1 MGVRI
6 VFIGA
11 GSTMFARLLICDIY
25 SHHALRDA
33 TIVLEDIDEE
43 RLDITYRLAN
53 KIVET
58 HNLPGKI
65 ERTTSQREALKKADF
80 VISMIAVGGLEA
92 WDIDK
97 AIPLKYGVDQIVGD
111 TLGPGGVFRAMRHIP
126 PILSIVKDMEELCP
140 NAIFLNYAN
149 PMAAIMWTV
158 NRASKIQSVGLC
170 HSVQATTKEIAGYI
184 GVAEWENYPITNQ
197 DWHDFYYRPL
207 PERVNFKVAGINHM
221 AWYLT
226 YEVDGKDAYPEIHK
240 AYNNKKAYEA
250 DTVRFEILRHFGY
263 FVTESPHHM
272 SEYVPYFRKN
282 PEDIKRF
289 MSYTWNALE
298 ITRQKGKD
306 DDISIQ
312 RQIEG
317 KQPIEL
323 KPSVEYGAKI
333 INAVVTGDE
342 IRINGNVNNSGFI
355 TNLPRD
361 CCVEVPC
368 LVDKNGINP
377 CYVGALPPQLAAL
390 NRTNVNV
397 QSMIVEA
404 ALSGSKEAAHQAVML
419 DPLTSSCL
427 TLDDIRKM
435 VDEMFDAESRWLPQ
449 RES

>member
-43 RLDITYRLAN
+43 RLDITYRLAI

-65 ERTTSQREALKKADF
+65 ERTTSQREALKGADF

-149 PMAAIMWTV
+149 PMAAIMWAV
-158 NRASKIQSVGLC
+158 NRASTIQSVGLC
-170 HSVQATTKEIAGYI
+170 HSIQATTKEIAGYI
-184 GVAEWENYPITNQ
+184 GIAEWENYPITNQ

-207 PERVNFKVAGINHM
+207 PERVNFWVAGINHM

-226 YEVDGKDAYPEIHK
+226 YEVDGQDAYPLIRE

-250 DTVRFEILRHFGY
+250 DTVRFEILRNFGY
-263 FVTESPHHM
+263 FVTESPHHL
-272 SEYVPYFRKN
+272 SEYMPYFRKN

-306 DDISIQ
+306 DDVSIQ

-317 KQPIEL
+317 KEPIEL
-323 KPSVEYGAKI
+323 KSSVEYGAKI

-342 IRINGNVNNSGFI
+342 IRINGNVNNSGLI

-377 CYVGALPPQLAAL
+377 CYVGELPPQLAAL
-390 NRTNVNV
+390 NRTNINV

-404 ALSGSKEAAHQAVML
+404 TLSGSKGAAHQAVML
-419 DPLTSSCL
+419 DPLTSSLL

-449 RES
+449 IER

>member
-25 SHHALRDA
+25 SHPALRDA
-33 TIVLEDIDEE
+33 TIVLEDIDEK
-43 RLDITYRLAN
+43 RLDITYKLAN
-53 KIVET
+53 RIVET

-65 ERTTSQREALKKADF
+65 ERITDQRKALKGADF

-92 WDIDK
+92 WEIDK

-111 TLGPGGVFRAMRHIP
+111 TLGPGGVFRALRHIP
-126 PILSIVKDMEELCP
+126 PILKIVGDMEELCP
-140 NAIFLNYAN
+140 HAIFLNYAN
-149 PMAAIMWTV
+149 PMAAIMWAV
-158 NRASKIQSVGLC
+158 NRAGTIRSVGLC

-184 GVAEWENYPITNQ
+184 GAAQWENYPVTNE

-207 PERVNFKVAGINHM
+207 PENVNFWVAGINHM

-226 YEVDGKDAYPEIHK
+226 YEVDGRDAYPQIRE
-240 AYNNKKAYEA
+240 AYNNPRAYEA
-250 DTVRFEILRHFGY
+250 DTVRFEILKHFGY

-272 SEYVPYFRKN
+272 SEYVPYFRKR
-282 PEDIKRF
+282 PADIKRY

-298 ITRQKGKD
+298 ITRQKAKD
-306 DDISIQ
+306 DDRSIQ

-317 KQPIEL
+317 KEPVEL
-323 KPSVEYGAKI
+323 LPSVEYGAKI
-333 INAVVTGDE
+333 INAVVGGET
-342 IRINGNVNNSGFI
+342 IRINGNVNNSGLI

-368 LVDKNGINP
+368 LVDKNGIHP
-377 CYVGALPPQLAAL
+377 CYVGELPPQLAGL

-404 ALSGSKEAAHQAVML
+404 ALNASREAARHAVML
-419 DPLTSSCL
+419 DPLTSSLL
-427 TLDDIRKM
+427 TLDDIGKM
-435 VDEMFDAESRWLPQ
+435 VDEMFRAEERWLPDMV
-449 RES
+449 